1 MGESLS
7 YSQFKNFLLNF
18 AQRVLRSKDEL
29 NRMDAACGD
38 GDFGTTMYVAFDKVL
53 KILGSSGGVDVGTL
67 LLEVGQA
74 ILSSA
79 GGTAGPI
86 FGTLFASAGNA
97 AKSKSEL
104 EISDLAAMFEAALRK
119 VEARGHAHVGDKT
132 LIDVLDPAVAS
143 LKNSTTKHTPL
154 LLALEDATNAAETGF
169 ELTKS
174 VVAKQGK
181 ARYLG
186 EQTLGKPDPGAY
198 VTMLM
203 FDCLRNEVNRRV
215 E

>member
-7 YSQFKNFLLNF
+7 YSQLKNFLQNF

-29 NRMDAACGD
+29 NKMDAACGD

-53 KILGSSGGVDVGTL
+53 KILGSSGNEDAGTL
-67 LLEVGQA
+67 LLAVGQA
-74 ILSSA
+74 IISSA
-79 GGTAGPI
+79 GGAAGPI
-86 FGTLFASAGNA
+86 FGTLFASAGNVV
-97 AKSKSEL
+97 KSRSEL
-104 EISDLAAMFEAALRK
+104 GVSELAAMFEASLRE

-132 LIDVLDPAVAS
+132 LIDVLDPAVTS
-143 LKNSTTKHTPL
+143 LKNSAAKNTPL
-154 LLALEDATNAAETGF
+154 LLALEDVANAAETGY
-169 ELTKS
+169 ESTKNI
-174 VVAKQGK
+174 VAKQGK